1 MTVRSMYFA
10 KAPLVGPGKLHFLVT
25 PQEAPPGSASRQLL
39 GSLVEEMDIGMFGLK
54 QVPGFD
60 HVWKR
65 EYLLQVMAM
74 LPGIAGQQLV
84 NEAGL
89 ASVSQSLKIDRKF
102 KLGANAPIPGVPA
115 SASIGA
121 DYTKL
126 KSVTMEL
133 GAGCTKYYI
142 PKGFLSAAYDHAQKH
157 SNQVDKEIFD
167 DDYMAVN
174 QVLIVR
180 QMKLVV
186 ESNAVFS
193 ASFDAKADQITDLK
207 VGVSYSRKSDRTYE
221 IELDDGKDY
230 LFAIGA
236 VQLDAL

>member
-1 MTVRSMYFA
+1 
-10 KAPLVGPGKLHFLVT
+10 
-25 PQEAPPGSASRQLL
+25 
-39 GSLVEEMDIGMFGLK
+39 
-54 QVPGFD
+54 
-60 HVWKR
+60 
-65 EYLLQVMAM
+65 
-74 LPGIAGQQLV
+74 
-84 NEAGL
+84 
-89 ASVSQSLKIDRKF
+89 
-102 KLGANAPIPGVPA
+102 
-115 SASIGA
+115 
-121 DYTKL
+121 
-126 KSVTMEL
+126 
-133 GAGCTKYYI
+133 
-142 PKGFLSAAYDHAQKH
+142 
-157 SNQVDKEIFD
+157 
-167 DDYMAVN
+167 MAVN